1 METAWAAEA
10 EVPSSH
16 ASDEAQKPEAL
27 LSFWVEQGLTHAA
40 SAKLLDEIRC
50 RGRSYTM
57 GQLSAKVQRWQVRSS
72 VECTLLRVD
81 QNLCVLALSGDLT

>member
-10 EVPSSH
+10 DVQSSH
-16 ASDEAQKPEAL
+16 ASHDEAVEAQKPEAM

-40 SAKLLDEIRC
+40 SAKLLDEIRG

-72 VECTLLRVD
+72 VADTWPLFVARSFA
-81 QNLCVLALSGDLT
+81 Q